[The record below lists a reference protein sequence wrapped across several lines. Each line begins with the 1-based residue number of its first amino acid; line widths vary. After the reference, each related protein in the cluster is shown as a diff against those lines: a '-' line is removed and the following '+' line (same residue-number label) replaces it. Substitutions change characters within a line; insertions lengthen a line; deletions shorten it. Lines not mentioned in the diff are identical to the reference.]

1 MGNIF
6 KGQTKLQIKLTVE
19 QDITEAIQTVIRYK
33 KPSGARGEWT
43 ATPADPATGLLKYEP
58 ASSATLDECGQWTI
72 WAYVQFSDGRTAA
85 GEPVTMQVNG
95 EGR

>member
-1 MGNIF
+1 MGTIF

-19 QDITEAIQTVIRYK
+19 QDITGAVQTLIRYK

-43 ATPADPATGLLKYEP
+43 ANIVNPATGILDFEP
-58 ASSATLDECGQWTI
+58 ASAATLDETGQWTL
-72 WAYVQFSDGRTAA
+72 WAFVQFSDGRTAA

>member
-1 MGNIF
+1 MGKIF

-19 QDITEAIQTVIRYK
+19 QDITGATQTLIRYK
-33 KPSGARGEWT
+33 KPSGARGEWS
-43 ATPADPATGLLKYEP
+43 ATPADPATGLLEFEP
-58 ASSATLDECGQWTI
+58 ASSATLDECGQWII
-72 WAYVQFSDGRTAA
+72 WAYVVFSDGRTAA